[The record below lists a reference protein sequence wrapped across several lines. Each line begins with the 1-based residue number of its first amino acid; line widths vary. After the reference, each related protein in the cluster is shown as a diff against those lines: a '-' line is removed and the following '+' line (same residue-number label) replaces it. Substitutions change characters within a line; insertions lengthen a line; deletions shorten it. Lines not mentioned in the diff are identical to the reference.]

1 MRLLVD
7 ALPADFGGIR
17 TYAEHLLSAW
27 GDAAPDDEV
36 HVLLSA
42 DSDLP
47 VPSAVAAHRVPLT
60 GPRSLARAAA
70 QSRHL
75 PRLVRELRPDAVL
88 ATLPSTT
95 MRRLD
100 VPLVVVVHDLR
111 HDLRPDQFSRAQRLL
126 RRVSYGRGYAI
137 ADAHL
142 AISQRTLTDLH
153 EVHPSTRETP
163 SAVVHHGADHVAD
176 WPVGDRTGPA
186 VTFAHQVNK
195 NLDLVLDGW
204 RLLGPDAPG
213 LVVLG
218 GPDATRTAWQRSV
231 DERGLAERVRLAP
244 YVSSDEFATHLG
256 AASVVVLASDFEG
269 FGLPVVEAMRIGVPV
284 VIGPEPAMLEVAAG
298 HAFAMTGWTP
308 TEVARATR
316 EALAADDAT
325 ISAAT
330 AHATTFT
337 WARTVSETRALLS
350 SVS

>member
-17 TYAEHLLSAW
+17 TYAEHLLAAW
-27 GDAAPDDEV
+27 GATDDEV
-36 HVLLSA
+36 HVVLPA

-47 VPSAVAAHRVPLT
+47 LPPSVTAHRVPLT

-70 QSRHL
+70 QSRHI
-75 PRLVRELRPDAVL
+75 PRLVRDVRPDAVL

-111 HDLRPDQFSRAQRLL
+111 HDLLPGQFSRAQRLL

-142 AISQRTLTDLH
+142 AISHRTLTDLH
-153 EVHPSTRETP
+153 EVHPSTRATP

-176 WPVGDRTGPA
+176 WPGGDRSGPA

-195 NLDLVLDGW
+195 NADLVLDGW
-204 RLLGPDAPG
+204 RLLGPEAPR

-218 GPDATRTAWQRSV
+218 K
-231 DERGLAERVRLAP
+231 P
-244 YVSSDEFATHLG
+244 YVSDEELAAHLG

-284 VIGPEPAMLEVAAG
+284 VIGPEPAMLEVAGG
-298 HAFAMTGWTP
+298 HAFAMTAWTP
-308 TEVARATR
+308 AEVARATR
-316 EALAADDAT
+316 QALAADEAA
-325 ISAAT
+325 IAHAT
-330 AHATTFT
+330 AHASAFT
-337 WARTVSETRALLS
+337 WARTVRETRALLS
-350 SVS
+350 SVL

>member
-1 MRLLVD
+1 MKVLVD

-36 HVLLSA
+36 HVLLAA

-47 VPSAVAAHRVPLT
+47 VPPSVVAHRVSLR

-75 PRLVRELRPDAVL
+75 PRLVRELRPDTVL

-100 VPLVVVVHDLR
+100 APLVVVVHDLR
-111 HDLRPDQFSRAQRLL
+111 HDLRPDQFSRAQRAL
-126 RRVSYGRGYAI
+126 RRVSYGRGYAL
-137 ADAHL
+137 ANAHL

-153 EVHPSTRETP
+153 EQHPSTRTTP

-176 WPVGDRTGPA
+176 WPSGGRTGPA
-186 VTFAHQVNK
+186 LTFAHQVNK

-204 RLLGPDAPG
+204 RLLGPDVPG

-218 GPDATRTAWQRSV
+218 VPSEAREQWQRDV
-231 DERGLAERVRLAP
+231 DDRGLGQRVLLAP
-244 YVSSDEFATHLG
+244 YVSSEEFAAHLG
-256 AASVVVLASDFEG
+256 AASVVVMASDFEG

-284 VIGPEPAMLEVAAG
+284 VIGPEPAMLEVAGG
-298 HAFAMTGWTP
+298 HAFAMTEWTP
-308 TEVARATR
+308 AEVARATR
-316 EALAADDAT
+316 DALAADAAT
-325 ISAAT
+325 IDEAT
-330 AHATTFT
+330 AHAATYT
-337 WARTVSETRALLS
+337 WARTVRETRALLS
-350 SVS
+350 HVS